1 MTELWNDIVDV
12 FESMA
17 VTVAEWIPRILL
29 ALVVL
34 VVGRLILGLIRRLI
48 VKLLELSAVRTVFSR
63 AGLTSAT
70 EPSGRSPAQ
79 LVAGVIYAVLLV
91 ALFILVFD
99 ILQLDVIVELLQA
112 FLEWIPIVIL
122 AAVIVIIAAA
132 VASWVSDLIAPYAQ
146 ARGVA
151 WLSSVVR
158 VGVIAF
164 GVLAALDVL
173 NITFAE
179 DLVKIVIAGAAVALA
194 VAFGVGGID
203 TAKQWWARYLAP
215 SARSVAPGSSSTNA
229 PEQH

>member
-12 FESMA
+12 FQSMT
-17 VTVAEWIPRILL
+17 VTVVEWIPRILL

-34 VVGRLILGLIRRLI
+34 IVGRLILGLIRRLT
-48 VKLLELSAVRTVFSR
+48 VRLLELSAVRTVFDR
-63 AGLTSAT
+63 AGLTAAT
-70 EPSGRSPAQ
+70 EPSGRTPAQ
-79 LVAGVIYAVLLV
+79 LVAAVIYAVLV
-91 ALFILVFD
+91 VVLFILVFE
-99 ILQLDVIVELLQA
+99 ILQLPVIVELLAQLLA
-112 FLEWIPIVIL
+112 WIPIVIL
-122 AAVIVIIAAA
+122 AAAIVIIVAA
-132 VASWVSDLIAPYAQ
+132 VASWVSELIAPYAR

-151 WLSSVVR
+151 WLPSVIR

-203 TAKQWWARYLAP
+203 TAKQWWARYLTP
-215 SARSVAPGSSSTNA
+215 PARDVAQGRSNDF